1 MYYYLHFTVE
11 QTEAQL
17 KAEELLFKPRSFDY
31 GAHELSQ

>member
-17 KAEELLFKPRSFDY
+17 EAAEPSFKPRSFDY
-31 GAHELSQ
+31 GAHELSP